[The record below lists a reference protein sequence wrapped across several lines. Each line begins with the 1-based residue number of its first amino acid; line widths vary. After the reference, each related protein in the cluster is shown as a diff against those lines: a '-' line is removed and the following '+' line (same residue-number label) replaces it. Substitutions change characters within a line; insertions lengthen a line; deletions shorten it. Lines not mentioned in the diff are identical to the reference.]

1 MTKSPLDF
9 RAFAREPWARP
20 KWVRSAAIMGLWCD
34 MMPCDVWYDVLCDM
48 ICRNVGCNQENVLYD
63 LDNPQKLEHHRTAA
77 HGSGIS
83 KKVASKPKE
92 DPLQLTCWMVRLPV
106 QVQMWIIQILTC
118 SHMLIHVVKL
128 AESPCDNTCVNLK
141 FVTPWNLMCPSH
153 WSTWCNCSQRWLP
166 NVDDLRER
174 AQPSMLSMLCFN
186 NSIPGY
192 LDVPLS
198 GACPTHFDHHFPT
211 EIWWMWADKTTHLKN
226 MIQSGVILIPERS
239 RHDSSFSGTPGKN
252 VWPVDN
258 YQACWYTQI
267 VCGV

>member
-1 MTKSPLDF
+1 MTKSPLYF

-20 KWVRSAAIMGLWCD
+20 KWVRSAAIVGLWCD

-83 KKVASKPKE
+83 KKVASKQKE

-106 QVQMWIIQILTC
+106 QVQVWIIQILTC

-166 NVDDLRER
+166 NVEDLWERE
-174 AQPSMLSMLCFN
+174 
-186 NSIPGY
+186 
-192 LDVPLS
+192 
-198 GACPTHFDHHFPT
+198 
-211 EIWWMWADKTTHLKN
+211 
-226 MIQSGVILIPERS
+226 
-239 RHDSSFSGTPGKN
+239 SSAKHAKHAMF
-252 VWPVDN
+252 
-258 YQACWYTQI
+258 Q
-267 VCGV
+267 